1 MVLAGLVVP
10 ESNGDT
16 LNLEDINKIIMFDT
30 ETVGLKPNYIISL
43 GYRYFERGKKP
54 IFGEIRCNPDYFIP
68 EAATKVNGFTNEMVK
83 DWPLF
88 VDKWYEIEPLFRDS
102 LWLGHNLK
110 FDSSAVM
117 LEASRYGFK
126 IPHHYDIDTLEI
138 AKKMIPKGTTANYK
152 LGTLCEYFDIK
163 AEEENYHSADFDIW
177 ATDKLF
183 RKLLAYNKQKG
194 EAFNYLFKPKEVDGD
209 YTGVLPEET
218 PVKVEV
224 EEDFEF

>member
-1 MVLAGLVVP
+1 MVLAGLAVLG
-10 ESNGDT
+10 SNGDT

-110 FDSSAVM
+110 FDSSA
-117 LEASRYGFK
+117 L
-126 IPHHYDIDTLEI
+126 I
-138 AKKMIPKGTTANYK
+138 
-152 LGTLCEYFDIK
+152 
-163 AEEENYHSADFDIW
+163 
-177 ATDKLF
+177 
-183 RKLLAYNKQKG
+183 
-194 EAFNYLFKPKEVDGD
+194 KEV
-209 YTGVLPEET
+209 
-218 PVKVEV
+218 
-224 EEDFEF
+224 